1 MNLLTLFA
9 ILAVI
14 FGLSESFQL
23 ENIDNNRIIGGKTAR
38 PGQFPYLI
46 SLRALG
52 CVNGTVGWFA
62 HRCGGSIISS
72 RWVLT
77 AAHCTRGYSLNPSRL
92 AIAVGAHHIQ
102 NDGQIYR
109 LERIVMHPDYDRYV
123 HIADVSLLR
132 TTNKI
137 QFNDVVQLIPLRRHF
152 VGEGVVATVSG
163 WGTFRVWKNSYS
175 SILVNLLKSLFFPA
189 YEKRRFSNVFA
200 ILMRA
205 HIIECSLL

>member
-1 MNLLTLFA
+1 MNLSSTLSHQIGLEAMTLNLFTLFA

-14 FGLSESFQL
+14 IGLSESFKL
-23 ENIDNNRIIGGKTAR
+23 ENIDDNRIIGGKTAR

-46 SLRALG
+46 SLRALRS
-52 CVNGTVGWFA
+52 VNGTVGWFA

-92 AIAVGAHHIQ
+92 AVAVGAHHIQ

-109 LERIVMHPDYDRYV
+109 LERIEMHPDYDRSV

-132 TTNKI
+132 TSNKI
-137 QFNDVVQLIPLRRHF
+137 QFNDVVQRIPLRRHF
-152 VGEGVVATVSG
+152 VAEGDVATVSG
-163 WGTFRVWKNSYS
+163 WGTFRV
-175 SILVNLLKSLFFPA
+175 
-189 YEKRRFSNVFA
+189 
-200 ILMRA
+200 
-205 HIIECSLL
+205 